1 MSYGGGTFTEKNKEI
16 PGVYA
21 NFSNIDLFNSDI
33 SYGVVVL
40 ILPVCYT
47 TTKPSMNYVTVTKND
62 YQSILVANEFPSGA
76 YGGYTIETISS
87 ICLEIFQNATT
98 IHVVPLIIKTT
109 NTGEGTW
116 SYTLE
121 EDTEQKLKTF
131 IEPLSFNTILCI
143 SLPYDA
149 ADYGTTGAN
158 PQVFLNVVNYFY
170 SQTTLRFQWVWGI
183 SSAPFIKNIYT
194 QTSSTP
200 LRKWF
205 VLPYTKTAAP
215 FVAGL
220 LSSLSVGKNAA
231 GMVYNGQYTGEAYL
245 PSFAPPT
252 KETQISALNNGYF
265 CFYTL
270 GTTHQ
275 LRVLKDITMD
285 HYKETET
292 FTSDYNDRMGQI
304 IRIQI
309 YMYKYFESIFPDQ
322 LQGKPNNVAYR
333 SVIKGL
339 ILSELRDLE
348 SRDVIEDVSE
358 NHVTVSAVSGQKDA
372 VDIIIQYKP
381 VSGIDYV
388 YLTFYVN

>member
-47 TTKPSMNYVTVTKND
+47 ATKPSVEPVTVTKND
-62 YQSILVANEFPSGA
+62 YETILTGNGFPSGA
-76 YGGYTIETISS
+76 SGGYPIETISS

-98 IHVVPLIIKTT
+98 IHVVPLFIKTVDR
-109 NTGEGTW
+109 GEGDW
-116 SYTLE
+116 SYTLDE
-121 EDTEQKLKTF
+121 GTEQSLKGF
-131 IEPLSFNTILCI
+131 IEPLSFNTILCL
-143 SLPYDA
+143 SVPKDA
-149 ADYGTTGAN
+149 SDYGTTGAN
-158 PQVFLNVVNYFY
+158 PQVFLNVVTYFY
-170 SQTTLRFQWVWGI
+170 NQTTLRFQWVWGT
-183 SSAPFIKNIYT
+183 SNATFIANIYT
-194 QTSSTP
+194 QTSGTTS

-205 VLPYTKTAAP
+205 VLPYSKDAAP
-215 FVAGL
+215 YVAGL
-220 LSSLSVGKNAA
+220 LSSLSVGKSAA
-231 GMVYNGQYTGEAYL
+231 GMVYSGSLTG
-245 PSFAPPT
+245 SKNFAPPT
-252 KETQISALNNGYF
+252 KELQIDALNYGYF

-270 GTTHQ
+270 GTNNQ

-285 HYKETET
+285 HYKENET
-292 FTSDYNDRMGQI
+292 FSSDYNDRMGQI
-304 IRIQI
+304 IRIQC

-348 SRDVIEDVSE
+348 NRDVIEDVSE